1 MRLHLVDGTYEL
13 FRAHFS
19 RRPPHQAPDGT
30 PLKATVGLVSSL
42 LALLAD
48 AAERPTHLAVAFDNP
63 IRSFRNELF
72 EDYKTEAG
80 VPEELL
86 AQFDLA
92 ELATRAL
99 GIAVWSMRDFEA
111 DDALATG
118 AARFSPQVEQVR
130 ILTPDKDLGQCVRGT
145 QVVQVDR
152 MRSKVVDEPA
162 LRTLRG
168 IGPESIPDW
177 LALVGD
183 TADGI
188 PGLPGFGEKGA
199 AAVLAAFVHLEA
211 IPPDPR
217 AWPDSVRSRDVLAR
231 TLAERRGDAL
241 LYRTLATLRTDAP
254 VDTSLQALA
263 YQGTPREA
271 FELFAHQVD
280 APGLLARVPR
290 WAA

>member
-19 RRPPHQAPDGT
+19 RRPPHQGPDGT

-42 LALLAD
+42 LALLTD
-48 AAERPTHLAVAFDNP
+48 PVERPTHLAVAFDNP
-63 IRSFRNELF
+63 IRSFRNDLF
-72 EDYKTEAG
+72 AGYKTEEG

-86 AQFDLA
+86 AQFDLV
-92 ELATRAL
+92 ELATRAA
-99 GIAVWSMRDFEA
+99 GVAVWSMRDFEA

-118 AARFSPQVEQVR
+118 AARFASQVEQVR
-130 ILTPDKDLGQCVRGT
+130 ILTPDKDLGQCLRGV

-162 LRTLRG
+162 LRALRG

-188 PGLPGFGEKGA
+188 PGLSGFGEKGA
-199 AAVLAAFVHLEA
+199 AAVLAAFTHLEA
-211 IPPDPR
+211 IPADPR

-231 TLAERRGDAL
+231 TFAEHRQEAL

-254 VDTSLQALA
+254 VDTSLAALEH
-263 YQGTPREA
+263 QGVPREP
-271 FELFAHQVD
+271 FELFARQVD
-280 APGLLARVPR
+280 APGLLTRVQR